1 MKQKKVSNID
11 QYVIDKEKENRE
23 KMKLSQADLVLQL
36 EVSLGFIGSVES
48 SKHRPKYN
56 LTHLN
61 ELAKIFNCS
70 PQDFLPKKPM

>member
-11 QYVIDKEKENRE
+11 QYVIDKVKEKR
-23 KMKLSQADLVLQL
+23 KRMKLSQADLALQL

-48 SKHRPKYN
+48 SKQRAKYN

-70 PQDFLPKKPM
+70 PQDFLSKKPL